1 MVENYRGDMEAQG
14 KSSTR
19 IHAPP
24 GGGSTFSLGGGYG
37 DDSQPK
43 PKAQPSGVVGAA
55 QVSSI
60 SFGQEE
66 TKEPVQQPA
75 AIGGAVAAQPNVQG
89 G

>member
-24 GGGSTFSLGGGYG
+24 GGGSSFSLGGGYG

-43 PKAQPSGVVGAA
+43 QPRA
-55 QVSSI
+55 
-60 SFGQEE
+60 
-66 TKEPVQQPA
+66 
-75 AIGGAVAAQPNVQG
+75 
-89 G
+89 